1 MLKWARVL
9 IIEVELLVAW
19 SLRDVLSLIGC
30 EVTGIAATLSE
41 ALILAENTTPDLALV
56 DVRLAAQHDGIEGAV
71 LLRKQFGLPVIFLT
85 SEVDRD
91 AVWRAAEVGPVEYLL
106 KPVHTRQLVEAIR
119 TAMRRMPTN
128 IIRPNWSSSPN
139 IGDKPRC

>member
-9 IIEVELLVAW
+9 IIEDELLVAW
-19 SLRDVLSLIGC
+19 SLHDVLSLIGC
-30 EVTGIAATLSE
+30 EVTGIAATVSE
-41 ALILAENTTPDLALV
+41 ALILAENTKPDLALV
-56 DVRLAAQHDGIEGAV
+56 DVRLAGQQDGIEGAV

-85 SEVDRD
+85 GEVERET
-91 AVWRAAEVGPVEYLL
+91 AWRAAEVGPVEYLV

-119 TAMRRMPTN
+119 TAVERRAEE
-128 IIRPNWSSSPN
+128 IAHPNWSSSPN

>member
-1 MLKWARVL
+1 M
-9 IIEVELLVAW
+9 
-19 SLRDVLSLIGC
+19 
-30 EVTGIAATLSE
+30 
-41 ALILAENTTPDLALV
+41 
-56 DVRLAAQHDGIEGAV
+56 
-71 LLRKQFGLPVIFLT
+71 LLRKQFDLPVIFLT
-85 SEVDRD
+85 GEVDRK
-91 AVWRAAEVGPVEYLL
+91 AASRAAEVGPVDYLV